1 VFRVFGEVVR
11 LHDARMQQILPVP
24 INVVEY
30 VKTNYQDQIASPSHC
45 SHCNDTQGLW
55 RHGTY
60 GRWISWCLET
70 VRILV
75 ARFLCRKC
83 GRTVSCLPDWALS
96 YRRVNVHTTQR
107 YFDGER
113 GEREMFQWESLLR
126 SYQKR
131 IDSFAPTLIRSVN
144 TGLGAPPS
152 KPGQPLWPW
161 IKKACGTLQS
171 AARQLIS
178 TFRITLFGRYRCHQP
193 CGFDKPHSAGMTG
206 G

>member
-1 VFRVFGEVVR
+1 MG
-11 LHDARMQQILPVP
+11 LQDGPMQQILPVP
-24 INVVEY
+24 INVIEY
-30 VKTNYQDQIASPSHC
+30 VKSDYQDQIANPSHC
-45 SHCNDTQGLW
+45 PNCNDTHGLH

-60 GRWISWCLET
+60 KRWISWCLDV

-75 ARFLCRKC
+75 ARFLCSKC

-96 YRRVNVHTTQR
+96 YRLINVFTTQR
-107 YFDGER
+107 YLDGE
-113 GEREMFQWESLLR
+113 GGDREMFQWETVLR

-131 IDSFAPTLIRSVN
+131 IDSFAPTLVRSVN

-171 AARQLIS
+171 AARQLVS

-193 CGFDKPHSAGMTG
+193 CGFDKPLSAGMTG